1 MEAMD
6 FVRRAIE
13 PNENGWPFGTNGLKS
28 GQWRS
33 NHTSTVSIVY
43 DQPTILV
50 PWPWLLVSFTLSFLV
65 ALWGY
70 YSTLKQRNE
79 ARGENLRAKITLTI
93 LLLTTVRSIA
103 TFILTIK
110 TFLPEPNRYPPA
122 SAIAALFISTL
133 SSALDC
139 GLLSARFYGAVF
151 KRIAQLNA
159 WITFASVVM
168 TFILPFVKGAFEYGY
183 YSLTGGNCP
192 VAVWMCPLQPSVVG
206 CPDDFATR
214 TNSQRAEFWGAT
226 VRNVDN
232 LALTVTFTSPSELA
246 LAVLAILLG
255 AYITISGFHLIS
267 QTRDLIE
274 YVWNYRQEVERK
286 KAREQEANSEEL
298 YFVGSLKR
306 EKPKAPIRKDAS
318 VFILLSILVFTFV
331 SVPLHAYQESKPK
344 DIIIVDGFGKKDTV
358 RKESAGPK
366 FREQVQ
372 KQISGENTDASSW
385 VDCYTLGAPSSKD
398 GFMKTWIELQKREPL
413 TFLAML

>member
-6 FVRRAIE
+6 FVQRAIE

-43 DQPTILV
+43 DEPTILV

-192 VAVWMCPLQPSVVG
+192 VA
-206 CPDDFATR
+206 
-214 TNSQRAEFWGAT
+214 RAEFWGAT

>member
-1 MEAMD
+1 MEPMD
-6 FVRRAIE
+6 FVRRAIDQ
-13 PNENGWPFGTNGLKS
+13 NEVGWPFGTNGLKAGS
-28 GQWRS
+28 WRT

-43 DQPTILV
+43 DRPTILV
-50 PWPWLLVSFTLSFLV
+50 PWPWLLVSFALSFML
-65 ALWGY
+65 ASWGY

-79 ARGENLRAKITLTI
+79 ARGEGLRAKITLLVLLITTI
-93 LLLTTVRSIA
+93 RSIA
-103 TFILTIK
+103 TFILAIK
-110 TFLPEPNRYPPA
+110 TFLPDPNRYPPV

-139 GLLSARFYGAVF
+139 GLLSGRFYGAVV

-168 TFILPFVKGAFEYGY
+168 MFILPFVKGAFEYGY
-183 YSLTGGNCP
+183 YNLAGGTCA
-192 VAVWMCPLQPSVVG
+192 VAVWRCPLQPSVVG

-214 TNSQRAEFWGAT
+214 TNAQRAEFWGAT
-226 VRNVDN
+226 IRNVDN

-274 YVWNYRQEVERK
+274 YVWNYREEVERK

-298 YFVGSLKR
+298 YFVGALKR
-306 EKPKAPIRKDAS
+306 EKPKAPVRKDAS
-318 VFILLSILVFTFV
+318 VFIILSILLFTLV

-344 DIIIVDGFGKKDTV
+344 EIIVIDGFGKKAPV
-358 RKESAGPK
+358 RKSSEGPR
-366 FREQVQ
+366 FRDQVQ
-372 KQISGENTDASSW
+372 KQYSGENDDSTSW
-385 VDCYTLGAPSSKD
+385 VDCYALAAPSSKD
-398 GFMKTWIELQKREPL
+398 GFLTVWLELQKKEPL

>member
-43 DQPTILV
+43 DQQTILV

-79 ARGENLRAKITLTI
+79 ARGENLRAKITLAI

-139 GLLSARFYGAVF
+139 GLLSARFYGAVV

-183 YSLTGGNCP
+183 YGLTGGNCP
-192 VAVWMCPLQPSVVG
+192 VA
-206 CPDDFATR
+206 
-214 TNSQRAEFWGAT
+214 RAEFWGAT

>member
-1 MEAMD
+1 MEALD
-6 FVRRAIE
+6 FVRRTID
-13 PNENGWPFGTNGLKS
+13 PNEVGWPFGTDGPKA
-28 GQWRS
+28 GYWRT

-43 DQPTILV
+43 DRPTILV
-50 PWPWLLVSFTLSFLV
+50 PWPWLIFSFALSFLV
-65 ALWGY
+65 ASWGY

-79 ARGENLRAKITLTI
+79 ARGEGLRAKITLAV

-103 TFILTIK
+103 TFILAIK
-110 TFLPEPNRYPPA
+110 TFLPDPNRYPPV

-139 GLLSARFYGAVF
+139 GLLSSRFYGAVV

-159 WITFASVVM
+159 WITFASVIM
-168 TFILPFVKGAFEYGY
+168 MFILPFVKGAFEYGY
-183 YSLTGGNCP
+183 YGLTGGTCP
-192 VAVWMCPLQPSVVG
+192 VVVWMCPLQPSVVG

-214 TNSQRAEFWGAT
+214 TNAEKAEFWGAT

-246 LAVLAILLG
+246 IAVLAILLG

-267 QTRDLIE
+267 ETRDLIE
-274 YVWNYRQEVERK
+274 YAWNYREEAGRR

-318 VFILLSILVFTFV
+318 VFILLSILVFTLV

-344 DIIIVDGFGKKDTV
+344 EITVIDAFGKKDSIKKAST
-358 RKESAGPK
+358 GPK
-366 FREQVQ
+366 FRDQVQ
-372 KQISGENTDASSW
+372 KQYSGENEDATSW
-385 VDCYTLGAPSSKD
+385 VDCYTLAARSESVV
-398 GFMKTWIELQKREPL
+398 
-413 TFLAML
+413 